1 MPGRTGNQRGNNAM
15 QVTGN
20 DPRAALRSAIAGGYV
35 AEMSGQTYTVTAP
48 SSWREL

>member
-1 MPGRTGNQRGNNAM
+1 M